1 MVQLVE
7 EFLRAEARV
16 RDVWVSPEV
25 AWVVPRRAVR
35 AAELD
40 ALLHERLGPAV
51 PAVALVDALPRLDS
65 GDVDAAA
72 LRQSMPPVPAR
83 LQALEDAL
91 RQQGIE
97 AVALVGARRDEEVHT
112 PLDALLPA
120 ALRLKAGGVAPV
132 SSAQAPARMDA
143 GGRPSLIDSGPR
155 SMPAGAPR
163 TLVELLQQAVTHAP
177 EHVITFIDVQGQ
189 RETLTFA
196 GLWDEALRLWGGLR
210 ARGAKAGDRVMLAME
225 RPGDFVRGFWAC
237 TLGGVVPVPLALPAS
252 LERSQPGVARL
263 ISVSERLGTPWLLT
277 EAKATAPL
285 SEAGLRTLSLQSLS
299 GAEPG
304 PLAAVDPEAP
314 AILSFTSG
322 STGRPKGVVLKH
334 ANLMA
339 MGEGMVAG
347 GWYLPGDVGVSWM
360 PLDHVAGTSYP
371 HLLALRTRTPHVLVA
386 RDYVLADVLRWLDLL
401 TEFGGTMSWAPNFA
415 YGLVADR
422 LEREER
428 RAWRLEQV
436 RVLASG
442 GESVLPATLRR
453 FSEPLRDSGL
463 REDAVC
469 PAWGMA
475 ETSSFFSMTRG
486 VRTHPVEA
494 ATELGPPP
502 VGAALRVVDD
512 ADAVV
517 PEGQVGHLQARGAQ
531 VLSGYLDD
539 AELNARSFTAD
550 GWFRTGDMAV
560 IQDGQMSIAGRQKE
574 VLILHGNNVY
584 PQDIE
589 EVVESVPGVLPSYTV
604 ACPTRSGTAQTDE
617 LAVCFVPTP
626 DAPPLAELLRSIRE
640 KVGRVLG
647 FHVAH
652 LLPLAREQVPRTELG
667 KRGRTELRRRFE
679 AGELGAEYHRA
690 LSVLGGPATMP
701 PCLAVSRWV
710 PRPLAT
716 RAGTRGAVV
725 VIADEAFTEALRE
738 QADGRE
744 VVRVAPEASGE
755 LVRAIEALAERR
767 VPCGDVV
774 VLLPGAQE
782 TPAVRESLLRGEMT
796 APDERHQDAASRAPG
811 RGVSGGVAAP
821 DQGTAPDGAMQA
833 APAAHRAAPAQGAA
847 SNAVPQ
853 AAPAAHLAA
862 PAQGTASDA
871 VPQAAV
877 ASRMAPLLHA
887 LQSLS
892 NRGEDAPVVRVL
904 AVLPESGGD
913 DAALLAALLTPG
925 LLWSAVAEV
934 PGLEARV
941 AWTPPDASATAHAV
955 ARELSSQDAAR
966 EVAWR
971 EGTRWERVFTPWT
984 PPPLAAPQRLNRGG
998 LYLVTGAL
1006 GGLGREWARQLR
1018 QGLDARL
1025 LLVGRR
1031 PHGPEARA
1039 LESELGTSKYVS
1051 VDVTDEVALR
1061 NAVRDAE
1068 AHFGQSLDGAFHFA
1082 GTLTPVALEHET
1094 PETLVQGAAAHALG
1108 ARAIATVLKDK
1119 PQAVCVFAASLMGT
1133 LGAGRH
1139 AAYCAGTAFLERF
1152 AERLTAQGRHAVAVS
1167 LSQVRETGLARS
1179 LGAAPPGYR
1188 VLEPSQALASVALAV
1203 EHAPAHLLSGVV
1215 GAAWPWRQAGLG
1227 EGQRLDTAHV
1237 FLVQRPGDVPPVGL
1251 SDAVLH
1257 PLPEWPRRADG
1268 AVDRDALAADLS
1280 GVGDGAAAGPFE
1292 TVVMD
1297 AFHEVLGAQGV
1308 GVGSDFF
1315 TLGGSS
1321 LQATRVVA
1329 RINER
1334 TGLQLREVA
1343 LFEHPTATALA
1354 EHVRRVVDLT
1364 QLDISVLSDAQVDLL
1379 LRVLEPT

>member
-1 MVQLVE
+1 MLQLVE
-7 EFLRAEARV
+7 EFLRAEGRV

-40 ALLHERLGPAV
+40 ALLHERLGLNV

-65 GDVDAAA
+65 GAVDEATLRPNAA
-72 LRQSMPPVPAR
+72 PVPAR

-120 ALRLKAGGVAPV
+120 ALLSKAGGVSPV
-132 SSAQAPARMDA
+132 ASAHASERALA
-143 GGRPSLIDSGPR
+143 EGRPALIDSGPR
-155 SMPAGAPR
+155 RMPDGAPR
-163 TLVELLQQAVTHAP
+163 TLIELLRQAV
-177 EHVITFIDVQGQ
+177 EHSPGLVITFVDVQGQ
-189 RETLTFA
+189 RETLTFSA
-196 GLWDEALRLWGGLR
+196 LWDEALRLWGGLQSH
-210 ARGAKAGDRVMLAME
+210 GAKAGDRVMLAME

-263 ISVSERLGTPWLLT
+263 FSVSERLGTPLVLT
-277 EAKATAPL
+277 DARAAAPL
-285 SEAGLRTLSLQSLS
+285 KEAGLRAIALEALSE
-299 GAEPG
+299 AEPG
-304 PLAAVDPEAP
+304 RPASVEPEAP

-322 STGRPKGVVLKH
+322 STGRPKGVVLTH

-347 GWYLPGDVGVSWM
+347 GWYLPEDLGVSWM

-422 LEREER
+422 LERGER
-428 RAWRLEQV
+428 RTWRLEQV
-436 RVLASG
+436 RVLGCG

-475 ETSSFFSMTRG
+475 ETSSYFTMTRG
-486 VRTHPVEA
+486 VRSHPVEG

-512 ADAVV
+512 ADVVV
-517 PEGQVGHLQARGAQ
+517 PEGQVGHLQAKGAQ

-560 IQDGQMSIAGRQKE
+560 IQDGQMAIAGRQKE

-604 ACPTRSGTAQTDE
+604 ACPTRSGAAQTDE
-617 LAVCFVPTP
+617 LTVCFVPTP

-652 LLPLAREQVPRTELG
+652 LLPLARQQVPRTELG

-679 AGELGAEYHRA
+679 AGELVAEHHLA
-690 LSVLGGPATMP
+690 LSILGGPATMP
-701 PCLAVSRWV
+701 PCLAVARWV
-710 PRPLAT
+710 PRPLPSSPVEQ
-716 RAGTRGAVV
+716 RARGAVV
-725 VIADEAFTEALRE
+725 VIADDAFAGALRE
-738 QADGRE
+738 QVVGRE
-744 VVRVAPEASGE
+744 VVHVAPEASGE
-755 LVRAIEALAERR
+755 LVRALAALAERG

-774 VLLPGAQE
+774 VRLPDVGGKAS
-782 TPAVRESLLRGEMT
+782 A
-796 APDERHQDAASRAPG
+796 AASGA
-811 RGVSGGVAAP
+811 SGAEA
-821 DQGTAPDGAMQA
+821 TGAVTQA
-833 APAAHRAAPAQGAA
+833 
-847 SNAVPQ
+847 V
-853 AAPAAHLAA
+853 LAA
-862 PAQGTASDA
+862 R
-871 VPQAAV
+871 V
-877 ASRMAPLLHA
+877 APLLRA
-887 LQSLS
+887 LQALS
-892 NRGEDAPVVRVL
+892 SRAEDSPVVRLL
-904 AVLPESGGD
+904 AVLSETGTTQ
-913 DAALLAALLTPG
+913 AALFAPG
-925 LLWSAVAEV
+925 LLWAAAAEV

-941 AWTPPDASATAHAV
+941 AWASPDDMTAAAHIV
-955 ARELSSQDAAR
+955 ARELASQDAVR

-971 EGTRWERVFTPWT
+971 EGTRWERIFTPWT
-984 PPPLAAPQRLNRGG
+984 PPPLAAPQRLKREGF
-998 LYLVTGAL
+998 YLVTGAL

-1018 QGLDARL
+1018 QGLGARL

-1031 PHGPEARA
+1031 PYGPEARA
-1039 LESELGTSKYVS
+1039 LEAELGAALYRS
-1051 VDVTDEVALR
+1051 VDVTNEAALR
-1061 NAVRDAE
+1061 EAVRHAE
-1068 AHFGQSLDGAFHFA
+1068 AHFGQPCDGAFHFA
-1082 GTLTPVALEHET
+1082 GTLTPTSVAHET
-1094 PETLVQGAAAHALG
+1094 PETFVHGAAAHALG
-1108 ARAIATVLKDK
+1108 ALSVAAVLEDR

-1139 AAYCAGTAFLERF
+1139 SAYCAGTAFLERL
-1152 AERLTAQGRHAVAVS
+1152 AERLTARGRHAVAVS
-1167 LSQVRETGLARS
+1167 LSQVRETGLARA
-1179 LGAAPPGYR
+1179 LWAAPPGYR

-1203 EHAPAHLLSGVV
+1203 EHAPAHLLAGVV
-1215 GAAWPWRQAGLG
+1215 ESAWPWRQAGLG
-1227 EGQRLDTAHV
+1227 SGRYLDAPHV
-1237 FLVQRPGDVPPVGL
+1237 FLVSPPRPGGL
-1251 SDAVLH
+1251 FDAVLH

-1268 AVDRDALAADLS
+1268 SVDRDALAANLS
-1280 GVGDGAAAGPFE
+1280 GTGEGAPAGPFE
-1292 TVVMD
+1292 TVVME

-1334 TGLQLREVA
+1334 TGLRLREVT

-1354 EHVRRVVDLT
+1354 DHVRRVVDLT

-1379 LRVLEPT
+1379 LRVLEPTGAER

>member
-7 EFLRAEARV
+7 EFLRAEGRV

-40 ALLHERLGPAV
+40 ALLHERLGARV

-65 GDVDAAA
+65 GAVDEAA
-72 LRQSMPPVPAR
+72 LRRGAPPVPAR
-83 LQALEDAL
+83 LQSLEDAL

-97 AVALVGARRDEEVHT
+97 AVALVGPQRDEEVHT

-120 ALRLKAGGVAPV
+120 DLLSKAGGVSPV
-132 SSAQAPARMDA
+132 SSKRSVAEARA
-143 GGRPSLIDSGPR
+143 HTEARPSLIDSGPR
-155 SMPAGAPR
+155 RMPDGAPR
-163 TLVELLQQAVTHAP
+163 TLVELLRQAV
-177 EHVITFIDVQGQ
+177 EHGPQLAITFIDVQGQ
-189 RETLTFA
+189 RETLTFSA
-196 GLWDEALRLWGGLR
+196 LWDEALRLWGGLR

-263 ISVSERLGTPWLLT
+263 LSVSERLGAPLLLT
-277 EAKATAPL
+277 DGRASSALTEG
-285 SEAGLRTLSLQSLS
+285 GLRALALESLA
-299 GAEPG
+299 GAAPG
-304 PLAAVDPEAP
+304 RPADVAPESP

-322 STGRPKGVVLKH
+322 STGRPKGVVLTH

-347 GWYLPGDVGVSWM
+347 GWYLPGDLGVSWM

-422 LEREER
+422 LERGER
-428 RAWRLEQV
+428 RAWRLHQV
-436 RVLASG
+436 RVLGCG

-453 FSEPLRDSGL
+453 FSEPLRDNGL

-475 ETSSFFSMTRG
+475 ETSSYFTMTRG
-486 VRTHPVEA
+486 VRGHPVEG

-512 ADAVV
+512 ADVVV

-560 IQDGQMSIAGRQKE
+560 IQDGQMAIAGRQKE

-604 ACPTRSGTAQTDE
+604 ACPTRSGAAQTDE
-617 LAVCFVPTP
+617 LAVCFVPAP

-652 LLPLAREQVPRTELG
+652 LLPLARQQVPRTELG

-679 AGELGAEYHRA
+679 AGELVAEHHRA
-690 LSVLGGPATMP
+690 LSILGGPATMP
-701 PCLAVSRWV
+701 PCLAVARWV
-710 PRPLAT
+710 PRPLASSVSKAET
-716 RAGTRGAVV
+716 QGAVV
-725 VIADEAFTEALRE
+725 VIADEAFAGAMRE
-738 QADGRE
+738 QMRGRE
-744 VVRVAPEASGE
+744 VVRVAPEASGD
-755 LVRAIEALAERR
+755 LVHVLGALAERGL
-767 VPCGDVV
+767 PCGDVV
-774 VLLPGAQE
+774 VRLPDVG
-782 TPAVRESLLRGEMT
+782 GEAP
-796 APDERHQDAASRAPG
+796 APDAVHQRPVSGAGDAEARRVVLAAS
-811 RGVSGGVAAP
+811 V
-821 DQGTAPDGAMQA
+821 
-833 APAAHRAAPAQGAA
+833 
-847 SNAVPQ
+847 
-853 AAPAAHLAA
+853 
-862 PAQGTASDA
+862 
-871 VPQAAV
+871 
-877 ASRMAPLLHA
+877 APLLRA
-887 LQSLS
+887 LQALS
-892 NRGEDAPVVRVL
+892 AGPGVRVL
-904 AVLPESGGD
+904 AVLPETGTGTHGAGTQ
-913 DAALLAALLTPG
+913 AALLAPG
-925 LLWSAVAEV
+925 LLWAAAAEV

-941 AWTPPDASATAHAV
+941 TWAPSDASAAAHAA
-955 ARELSSQDAAR
+955 AREVTSQDAAR

-971 EGTRWERVFTPWT
+971 DGTRWERLFTPWT
-984 PPPLAAPQRLNRGG
+984 PPPLAAPQRLKREG

-1018 QGLDARL
+1018 QGVDARL

-1031 PHGPEARA
+1031 AHGPEARA
-1039 LESELGTSKYVS
+1039 LEAELGAAKYLS
-1051 VDVTDEVALR
+1051 VDVTDEAALR
-1061 NAVRDAE
+1061 EAVRHAE
-1068 AHFGQSLDGAFHFA
+1068 AHFGQPCDGAFHFA
-1082 GTLTPVALEHET
+1082 GTLTPTPVADET
-1094 PETLVQGAAAHALG
+1094 PESFVQGAAAHALG
-1108 ARAIATVLKDK
+1108 ALSIAAVLEGR

-1139 AAYCAGTAFLERF
+1139 AAYCAGTAFLERL
-1152 AERLTAQGRHAVAVS
+1152 AERLTAQGRHAAAVS
-1167 LSQVRETGLARS
+1167 LSQVRETGLARA
-1179 LGAAPPGYR
+1179 LGTAPPGYR
-1188 VLEPSQALASVALAV
+1188 VLEPSQALASVALAG
-1203 EHAPAHLLSGVV
+1203 EHAPAHLLVGVV
-1215 GAAWPWRQAGLG
+1215 ASAWPWRQAGLG
-1227 EGQRLDTAHV
+1227 SGRYLDAAHV
-1237 FLVQRPGDVPPVGL
+1237 FLVPPPRPEGL
-1251 SDAVLH
+1251 SGAVLH
-1257 PLPEWPRRADG
+1257 PLTEWPRRADSS
-1268 AVDRDALAADLS
+1268 VDREALAADLS
-1280 GVGDGAAAGPFE
+1280 GTGDGTPAGPFE
-1292 TVVMD
+1292 TVVME
-1297 AFHEVLGAQGV
+1297 AFREVLGAQGV
-1308 GVGSDFF
+1308 GAGSDFF

-1334 TGLQLREVA
+1334 TGLRLREVA

-1354 EHVRRVVDLT
+1354 DHVRRVVDLT

-1379 LRVLEPT
+1379 LRVLAPT

>member
-1 MVQLVE
+1 M
-7 EFLRAEARV
+7 
-16 RDVWVSPEV
+16 
-25 AWVVPRRAVR
+25 
-35 AAELD
+35 
-40 ALLHERLGPAV
+40 
-51 PAVALVDALPRLDS
+51 
-65 GDVDAAA
+65 
-72 LRQSMPPVPAR
+72 
-83 LQALEDAL
+83 
-91 RQQGIE
+91 
-97 AVALVGARRDEEVHT
+97 
-112 PLDALLPA
+112 
-120 ALRLKAGGVAPV
+120 
-132 SSAQAPARMDA
+132 
-143 GGRPSLIDSGPR
+143 
-155 SMPAGAPR
+155 
-163 TLVELLQQAVTHAP
+163 
-177 EHVITFIDVQGQ
+177 
-189 RETLTFA
+189 
-196 GLWDEALRLWGGLR
+196 
-210 ARGAKAGDRVMLAME
+210 
-225 RPGDFVRGFWAC
+225 
-237 TLGGVVPVPLALPAS
+237 
-252 LERSQPGVARL
+252 
-263 ISVSERLGTPWLLT
+263 
-277 EAKATAPL
+277 
-285 SEAGLRTLSLQSLS
+285 
-299 GAEPG
+299 
-304 PLAAVDPEAP
+304 DPEAP

-422 LEREER
+422 LEHEER

-486 VRTHPVEA
+486 VRTHPVEG

-512 ADAVV
+512 TDAVV

-774 VLLPGAQE
+774 VLLPEAQE
-782 TPAVRESLLRGEMT
+782 TPALRESLLREEMT

-821 DQGTAPDGAMQA
+821 DQGTASDGAM
-833 APAAHRAAPAQGAA
+833 
-847 SNAVPQ
+847 Q

-877 ASRMAPLLHA
+877 ASRMAPLLHV

-913 DAALLAALLTPG
+913 DAASLAALLTPG

-934 PGLEARV
+934 PGLEVRV
-941 AWTPPDASATAHAV
+941 AWTPPDVSATAHAV
-955 ARELSSQDAAR
+955 ARELASQDAAR

-984 PPPLAAPQRLNRGG
+984 PPPLAAPQRLKRGG

-1108 ARAIATVLKDK
+1108 ARAIATVLKDR

-1215 GAAWPWRQAGLG
+1215 ASAWPWRQAGLG

-1237 FLVQRPGDVPPVGL
+1237 FLVQRPGDVLPVGL

-1308 GVGSDFF
+1308 GAGSDFF

>member
-35 AAELD
+35 AVELD
-40 ALLHERLGPAV
+40 ALLRERLGPDV

-72 LRQSMPPVPAR
+72 LRRSTPPVPAR
-83 LQALEDAL
+83 LQALEVAL

-120 ALRLKAGGVAPV
+120 ALRLKAGGAAPV
-132 SSAQAPARMDA
+132 SSSRAPARNDA

-163 TLVELLQQAVTHAP
+163 TLVELLQQAVAHAP
-177 EHVITFIDVQGQ
+177 GHVITFIDVQGQ
-189 RETLTFA
+189 REMLTFA
-196 GLWDEALRLWGGLR
+196 ALWDDALRLWGGLR

-263 ISVSERLGTPWLLT
+263 VSVSERLGTPWLLT
-277 EAKATAPL
+277 EARAKTPL
-285 SEAGLRTLSLQSLS
+285 SEAGLRALSLQSLS

-347 GWYLPGDVGVSWM
+347 GWYLPEDLGVSWM

-386 RDYVLADVLRWLDLL
+386 RDYVLVDVLRWLDLL

-422 LEREER
+422 LERKER

-486 VRTHPVEA
+486 VRTHPAEA

-652 LLPLAREQVPRTELG
+652 LLPLARQQVPRTELG

-690 LSVLGGPATMP
+690 LRVLGGPATMP

-710 PRPLAT
+710 PRPLAP
-716 RAGTRGAVV
+716 RAGTSGAVV

-755 LVRAIEALAERR
+755 LVRVIEALAERR

-774 VLLPGAQE
+774 VLLPEAQE

-796 APDERHQDAASRAPG
+796 APDARLQDAASRAPG
-811 RGVSGGVAAP
+811 GGVSGGVAAP
-821 DQGTAPDGAMQA
+821 
-833 APAAHRAAPAQGAA
+833 AQG
-847 SNAVPQ
+847 S
-853 AAPAAHLAA
+853 
-862 PAQGTASDA
+862 ASDA

-877 ASRMAPLLHA
+877 AARMAPLLHA
-887 LQSLS
+887 LQSLAS
-892 NRGEDAPVVRVL
+892 RDEGAPVVRVL

-913 DAALLAALLTPG
+913 DAASLAALLTPG
-925 LLWSAVAEV
+925 LLWTAAAEV
-934 PGLEARV
+934 PGVDARV
-941 AWTPPDASATAHAV
+941 AWTPPDASAAAHAV
-955 ARELSSQDAAR
+955 ARELAAQDAAR

-984 PPPLAAPQRLNRGG
+984 PPPLAAPQHLKRGG

-1006 GGLGREWARQLR
+1006 GGLGREWAHQLR

-1039 LESELGTSKYVS
+1039 LESELGTAKYVS
-1051 VDVTDEVALR
+1051 VDVANEVALR
-1061 NAVRDAE
+1061 NAVHDAE

-1094 PETLVQGAAAHALG
+1094 PETLVRGAAAHALG
-1108 ARAIATVLKDK
+1108 ARSIAAVLRDR
-1119 PQAVCVFAASLMGT
+1119 PHAVCVFAASLMGT

-1227 EGQRLDTAHV
+1227 EGQSLDAAHV

-1257 PLPEWPRRADG
+1257 SLPEWPRRVDG
-1268 AVDRDALAADLS
+1268 AVDREALAAGLS
-1280 GVGDGAAAGPFE
+1280 GAGDGAAAGPFE

>member
-1 MVQLVE
+1 M
-7 EFLRAEARV
+7 
-16 RDVWVSPEV
+16 
-25 AWVVPRRAVR
+25 
-35 AAELD
+35 
-40 ALLHERLGPAV
+40 
-51 PAVALVDALPRLDS
+51 
-65 GDVDAAA
+65 
-72 LRQSMPPVPAR
+72 
-83 LQALEDAL
+83 
-91 RQQGIE
+91 
-97 AVALVGARRDEEVHT
+97 
-112 PLDALLPA
+112 
-120 ALRLKAGGVAPV
+120 APV
-132 SSAQAPARMDA
+132 SSARALERRDA
-143 GGRPSLIDSGPR
+143 GGRPSVIDSGPR
-155 SMPAGAPR
+155 RGPEGAPR
-163 TLVELLQQAVTHAP
+163 TLVELLQQAVAHAP
-177 EHVITFIDVQGQ
+177 GHVITFIDVQGQ

-196 GLWDEALRLWGGLR
+196 ALWDEALRLWGGLR
-210 ARGAKAGDRVMLAME
+210 ARGVKAGDRVMLAME

-263 ISVSERLGTPWLLT
+263 SSVSERLGTPLLLT
-277 EAKATAPL
+277 EARATAPL
-285 SEAGLRTLSLQSLS
+285 SEAGLRALSLQALS

-304 PLAAVDPEAP
+304 PPAAVDSEAP

-386 RDYVLADVLRWLDLL
+386 RDYVLSDVLRWLDLL

-422 LEREER
+422 LERGER

-436 RVLASG
+436 RVLGCG

-453 FSEPLRDSGL
+453 FTAPLRDSGL

-475 ETSSFFSMTRG
+475 ETSSYFSMTRG
-486 VRTHPVEA
+486 VRTHPVEG

-652 LLPLAREQVPRTELG
+652 LLPLARQQVPRTELG

-679 AGELGAEYHRA
+679 AGELVTEHHRA
-690 LSVLGGPATMP
+690 LRVLGGPATMP

-710 PRPLAT
+710 PRPLVS
-716 RAGTRGAVV
+716 RAAARGAVV
-725 VIADEAFTEALRE
+725 VIADEAFAGALRE
-738 QADGRE
+738 QVDGRE
-744 VVRVAPEASGE
+744 VVRVAPEESGA
-755 LVRAIEALAERR
+755 LARAMDALAERG

-774 VLLPGAQE
+774 VLLPEARE
-782 TPAVRESLLRGEMT
+782 PPAVRETSL
-796 APDERHQDAASRAPG
+796 
-811 RGVSGGVAAP
+811 
-821 DQGTAPDGAMQA
+821 
-833 APAAHRAAPAQGAA
+833 
-847 SNAVPQ
+847 
-853 AAPAAHLAA
+853 
-862 PAQGTASDA
+862 
-871 VPQAAV
+871 
-877 ASRMAPLLHA
+877 RMAPLLGA
-887 LQSLS
+887 LQALS
-892 NRGEDAPVVRVL
+892 KRDEGAPAVRVL
-904 AVLPESGGD
+904 AVLPESGAD
-913 DAALLAALLTPG
+913 DAGALAALLTPG
-925 LLWSAVAEV
+925 LLWTAVAEV
-934 PGLEARV
+934 AGLEARV
-941 AWTPPDASATAHAV
+941 AWTPPDSSATAHAV
-955 ARELSSQDAAR
+955 ARELAAQDAAR

-971 EGTRWERVFTPWT
+971 QGTRWERVFTPWT
-984 PPPLAAPQRLNRGG
+984 PPPLAAPRRLKREG

-1006 GGLGREWARQLR
+1006 GGLGREWARRLR
-1018 QGLDARL
+1018 EGLGARL

-1031 PHGPEARA
+1031 PQGPEARA
-1039 LESELGTSKYVS
+1039 LESELGAAKYVS
-1051 VDVTDEVALR
+1051 VDVTDEAALR
-1061 NAVRDAE
+1061 NAVHDAV
-1068 AHFGQSLDGAFHFA
+1068 AHFGQPLDGAFHFA
-1082 GTLTPVALEHET
+1082 GTLTPVALAHET
-1094 PETLVQGAAAHALG
+1094 PESLVQGAAAHALG
-1108 ARAIATVLKDK
+1108 ARAVAAVLKDS

-1188 VLEPSQALASVALAV
+1188 VLEPSQALASVALAA
-1203 EHAPAHLLSGVV
+1203 EHAPAHLLAGVA

-1227 EGQRLDTAHV
+1227 AGSCLDTAHV
-1237 FLVQRPGDVPPVGL
+1237 LLVPRPGGAAPTAL

-1280 GVGDGAAAGPFE
+1280 GAGDGAAAGPFE

-1308 GVGSDFF
+1308 GVGTDFF

-1334 TGLQLREVA
+1334 TGLRLREVA

-1364 QLDISVLSDAQVDLL
+1364 QLDVSVLSDAQVALL
-1379 LRVLEPT
+1379 LLVLEPT

>member
-40 ALLHERLGPAV
+40 ALLHERLGPDV

-72 LRQSMPPVPAR
+72 LRQCMPPVPAR

-97 AVALVGARRDEEVHT
+97 AVALVGTRRDEEVHT

-120 ALRLKAGGVAPV
+120 ALRLKAGGVASV
-132 SSAQAPARMDA
+132 SSARAAARMDA

-155 SMPAGAPR
+155 SVPAGAPR
-163 TLVELLQQAVTHAP
+163 TLVELLQQAVAHAP

-196 GLWDEALRLWGGLR
+196 ALWDEALRLWGGLR
-210 ARGAKAGDRVMLAME
+210 ARGTKAGDRVMLAME

-277 EAKATAPL
+277 EARATAPL
-285 SEAGLRTLSLQSLS
+285 SEAGLRALSLQSLS

-347 GWYLPGDVGVSWM
+347 GWYLLGDVGVSWM

-401 TEFGGTMSWAPNFA
+401 SEFGGTMSWAPNFA

-626 DAPPLAELLRSIRE
+626 DAPPLAELLQSIRE

-652 LLPLAREQVPRTELG
+652 LLPLERQQVPRTELG

-679 AGELGAEYHRA
+679 AGELEAEYHRA
-690 LSVLGGPATMP
+690 LRVLGGPATMP

-710 PRPLAT
+710 PRPLT
-716 RAGTRGAVV
+716 SRAGTHGAVV
-725 VIADEAFTEALRE
+725 VIADESFAEALRE

-774 VLLPGAQE
+774 VLLPEARE
-782 TPAVRESLLRGEMT
+782 PPAVRESLLRGEVT
-796 APDERHQDAASRAPG
+796 AADGRQQDAAFRAPG
-811 RGVSGGVAAP
+811 RGVSGGVGAP
-821 DQGTAPDGAMQA
+821 AQGTASDGAMQA
-833 APAAHRAAPAQGAA
+833 APA
-847 SNAVPQ
+847 VP
-853 AAPAAHLAA
+853 LAA
-862 PAQGTASDA
+862 PAQGTASDGAMQAAPATPLAAPAQGAASDA

-877 ASRMAPLLHA
+877 ASRLAPLLHA

-892 NRGEDAPVVRVL
+892 KRGEDAPVVRVL
-904 AVLPESGGD
+904 AALPEPGGD
-913 DAALLAALLTPG
+913 DAASLAALLTPG
-925 LLWSAVAEV
+925 LLWSAGAEV
-934 PGLEARV
+934 PGLEARG
-941 AWTPPDASATAHAV
+941 AWMPPGASATAHAV
-955 ARELSSQDAAR
+955 ARELASQDAAR

-984 PPPLAAPQRLNRGG
+984 PPPLAAPQRLKKGG

-1039 LESELGTSKYVS
+1039 LESELGTAKYVS

-1061 NAVRDAE
+1061 NAVHDAE

-1094 PETLVQGAAAHALG
+1094 PETLVQGAAAHVLG
-1108 ARAIATVLKDK
+1108 ARAIATVLKDR

-1133 LGAGRH
+1133 VGAGRH
-1139 AAYCAGTAFLERF
+1139 AAYCAGTGFLERF

-1215 GAAWPWRQAGLG
+1215 GSAWPWRQAGLG

-1237 FLVQRPGDVPPVGL
+1237 FLVQRSGDVAPVGL

-1257 PLPEWPRRADG
+1257 LLPEWPRRADG
-1268 AVDRDALAADLS
+1268 AVDREALAADLS
-1280 GVGDGAAAGPFE
+1280 GAGDGAAAGPFE

>member
-7 EFLRAEARV
+7 EFLRAEGRV

-40 ALLHERLGPAV
+40 ALLHEHLGPDV

-72 LRQSMPPVPAR
+72 LRHGTPPVPAR
-83 LQALEDAL
+83 LHALEEAL

-97 AVALVGARRDEEVHT
+97 AVALVGTRRDDEVHT

-120 ALRLKAGGVAPV
+120 ALRPKAGSVAPV
-132 SSAQAPARMDA
+132 SSARAPERMDA
-143 GGRPSLIDSGPR
+143 GGRPSIIDSGPR
-155 SMPAGAPR
+155 RMPEDAPR
-163 TLVELLQQAVTHAP
+163 TLVELLQQAVAHAP
-177 EHVITFIDVQGQ
+177 GHVITFIDVQGQ

-196 GLWDEALRLWGGLR
+196 ALWDEALRLWGGLH

-237 TLGGVVPVPLALPAS
+237 TLGGVVPVPLALPSS

-263 ISVSERLGTPWLLT
+263 ISVSERLGAPLLLT
-277 EAKATAPL
+277 DARATATL
-285 SEAGLRTLSLQSLS
+285 SEVGLRALALHSLS
-299 GAEPG
+299 GVAPG
-304 PLAAVDPEAP
+304 QPAAVDPESP

-347 GWYLPGDVGVSWM
+347 GWYLPGDLGVSWM

-422 LEREER
+422 LERGER

-436 RVLASG
+436 RVLGCG

-475 ETSSFFSMTRG
+475 ETSSYFSMTRG
-486 VRTHPVEA
+486 VRTHPVEG

-604 ACPTRSGTAQTDE
+604 ACPTRSGVAQTDE

-652 LLPLAREQVPRTELG
+652 LLPLERQQVPRTELG

-679 AGELGAEYHRA
+679 AGELVAEHRRA

-710 PRPLAT
+710 PRPLAS
-716 RAGTRGAVV
+716 RSRTRGAVV
-725 VIADEAFTEALRE
+725 VIADEAFAGALRE
-738 QADGRE
+738 KVDGRE
-744 VVRVAPEASGE
+744 VVRVAPDASGE
-755 LVRAIEALAERR
+755 LVRSIAALAERGL
-767 VPCGDVV
+767 PCGDVV
-774 VLLPGAQE
+774 VLLPEA
-782 TPAVRESLLRGEMT
+782 PAVRETLLRGETT
-796 APDERHQDAASRAPG
+796 APDDGIQDAASSAL
-811 RGVSGGVAAP
+811 
-821 DQGTAPDGAMQA
+821 
-833 APAAHRAAPAQGAA
+833 AQG
-847 SNAVPQ
+847 SVSDSETQSAVS
-853 AAPAAHLAA
+853 A
-862 PAQGTASDA
+862 
-871 VPQAAV
+871 
-877 ASRMAPLLHA
+877 RMASLVRA

-892 NRGEDAPVVRVL
+892 RRDEGAPVVRVL
-904 AVLPESGGD
+904 AVLPESSAD
-913 DAALLAALLTPG
+913 DAGSLAALLTPG
-925 LLWSAVAEV
+925 LLWAAVAEV
-934 PGLEARV
+934 PSLEARV
-941 AWTPPDASATAHAV
+941 AWMPPGASVTARTV
-955 ARELSSQDAAR
+955 ALELASHDAAR

-984 PPPLAAPQRLNRGG
+984 PPPLAAPQRLKRDG

-1018 QGLDARL
+1018 QGLGARL

-1031 PHGPEARA
+1031 PHGPEAKA
-1039 LESELGTSKYVS
+1039 LESELGTAKYIS
-1051 VDVTDEVALR
+1051 VDVTNEAALR
-1061 NAVRDAE
+1061 DAVHEAE
-1068 AHFGQSLDGAFHFA
+1068 AHFGQPLDGAFHFA
-1082 GTLTPVALEHET
+1082 GTLTPAALENET
-1094 PETLVQGAAAHALG
+1094 SETLVQGAAAHALG
-1108 ARAIATVLKDK
+1108 ARAIAAVLKDS

-1188 VLEPSQALASVALAV
+1188 VLEPSQALASVALAA
-1203 EHAPAHLLSGVV
+1203 EYAPAHLLSGVV
-1215 GAAWPWRQAGLG
+1215 RSAWPWRQAGLG
-1227 EGQRLDTAHV
+1227 DGQHLDTAHV
-1237 FLVQRPGDVPPVGL
+1237 FLVRQPGGAPPVVL

-1257 PLPEWPRRADG
+1257 PLPEWPRRTDG

-1280 GVGDGAAAGPFE
+1280 GAGDGAAAGPFE

-1308 GVGSDFF
+1308 GAGSDFF